1 MPEIDEKTLLRRRWT
16 DEGPYAVYFYTPWC
30 GTCKIGERMLDVVL
44 AMEPGRK
51 IYKAN
56 VNFMPTIVPEWKI
69 ESVPALVFVAEEGRR
84 AAVAALRA
92 AVGTMRSVEHVLKR
106 IRERLD

>member
-1 MPEIDEKTLLRRRWT
+1 MPEIDEKTLLRRRWS

-69 ESVPALVFVAEEGRR
+69 ESVPALVFVAEKRVVEK
-84 AAVAALRA
+84 LY
-92 AVGTMRSVEHVLKR
+92 TMRSVEHVLKR